1 MFCPHGSTI
10 DTIRN
15 EFTISDFFNANVFR
29 IEDKIHDEEVGVN
42 GKLNYRG
49 KREN

>member
-1 MFCPHGSTI
+1 VNNHKQKHIYT
-10 DTIRN
+10 
-15 EFTISDFFNANVFR
+15 AYVFG